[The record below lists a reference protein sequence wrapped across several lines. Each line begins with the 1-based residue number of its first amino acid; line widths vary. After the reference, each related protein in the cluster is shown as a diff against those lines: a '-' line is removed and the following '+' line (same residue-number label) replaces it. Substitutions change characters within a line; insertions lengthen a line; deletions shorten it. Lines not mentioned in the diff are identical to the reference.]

1 MLFSWCSLA
10 VVPRSLILDNLEEQ
24 KTEEQILTK
33 LMNRF
38 SLSLKDAEMFYEK
51 YSKYSTTV

>member
-38 SLSLKDAEMFYEK
+38 SLSMKDAEMFYEK
-51 YSKYSTTV
+51 YSKDSTTV